1 MNTSFGVR
9 ILSSRAL
16 QAVPLTHGFT
26 LDKSFY
32 PLETQFPN
40 FFKMG
45 IKVSIPALS
54 NRNIVRV
61 TSGTLKFF
69 SSHLHKVKSR

>member
-1 MNTSFGVR
+1 MSFGVR
-9 ILSSRAL
+9 ILSSHAL
-16 QAVPLTHGFT
+16 QAVPLTHGVT

-32 PLETQFPN
+32 LLETQFPN

-45 IKVSIPALS
+45 IKVSTPAPS

-61 TSGTLKFF
+61 TSCTLKFF
-69 SSHLHKVKSR
+69 SSHFHKIKSR